1 MNLAAEKFESF
12 EWLMKG
18 ITAKSPS
25 FGGEPHGTGGRPLDY
40 QDRLGAI
47 AKMETQLE
55 KAVTSVIIYGAS
67 SKADYEFLR
76 THLAKIMMDGAKD
89 DNRRDLDGISI
100 NHLAWQIAGM
110 VIDFS
115 LNPALEENF
124 TAKGRLYYAGI
135 KESQMNAEQYRKT
148 WRCYENLMVIALEM
162 AIKNASS
169 TIQKYRK
176 NTFKELMT

>member
-1 MNLAAEKFESF
+1 MNLAVEKFKNF

-25 FGGEPHGTGGRPLDY
+25 FGDESHGTGEKPLDY

-76 THLAKIMMDGAKD
+76 THLANIMVCEAKE
-89 DNRRDLDGISI
+89 DNRRDPDGIPI
-100 NHLAWQIAGM
+100 HHLAWQIAGM

-135 KESQMNAEQYRKT
+135 KESQMGVDVYRVSWKQYEKT
-148 WRCYENLMVIALEM
+148 MQLCIELQIKHASD
-162 AIKNASS
+162 AIE
-169 TIQKYRK
+169 KYRRQ
-176 NTFKELMT
+176 TLKELTA